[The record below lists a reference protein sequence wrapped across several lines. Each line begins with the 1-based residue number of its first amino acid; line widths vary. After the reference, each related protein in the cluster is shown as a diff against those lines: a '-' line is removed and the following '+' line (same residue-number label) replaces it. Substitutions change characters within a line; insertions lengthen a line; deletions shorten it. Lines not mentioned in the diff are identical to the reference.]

1 MRHAESGLL
10 YVVKED
16 VDTSRTVRPTV
27 PFPSNI
33 RRALRANATA
43 KLDSIRPE
51 TLTRFGRPMAD
62 PYIHPSGSTCSS

>member
-1 MRHAESGLL
+1 
-10 YVVKED
+10 
-16 VDTSRTVRPTV
+16 VRPTV